1 MNFPISRNQ
10 LQNIKNDVEDYI
22 IQYNIDKIV
31 DDTKNKIVAY
41 AYQPYSTPTH
51 LGGISSTKLK
61 ITINNGW
68 YAIPNDLPLNNRQL
82 IGINPWKTHLE
93 VIIQKLKE
101 LFPEVNFEIDPLKT
115 YILIDWS

>member
-10 LQNIKNDVEDYI
+10 LQNIKNDVEDYV

-31 DDTKNKIVAY
+31 DHTKNTIVAY
-41 AYQPYSTPTH
+41 AYQPSSTPTH

-61 ITINNGW
+61 FTIPYGW
-68 YAIPNDLPLNNRQL
+68 KIPNDLKINN
-82 IGINPWKTHLE
+82 ISININPWKTHLE

-101 LFPEVNFEIDPLKT
+101 LFPGVNFEIDPLKT